1 MLGGGGRGQVCA
13 PPNIQTSD
21 RTLRSYILVRF
32 QQSPSNVAVLLIY
45 SGDDGLSLTCPPC
58 FQKAEKQKK
67 KRTVERSINRLRVI
81 SVFCDTHLNVEH
93 RQRDHITITS
103 DEKSPDIAFL

>member
-1 MLGGGGRGQVCA
+1 MP

-32 QQSPSNVAVLLIY
+32 QQSPSNLAVLLIY

-67 KRTVERSINRLRVI
+67 KRTVERSINR
-81 SVFCDTHLNVEH
+81 H
-93 RQRDHITITS
+93 RQRDHITMTS

>member
-1 MLGGGGRGQVCA
+1 MP

-32 QQSPSNVAVLLIY
+32 QQSPSNLAVLLIY

-67 KRTVERSINRLRVI
+67 RELWKGLLTGFVLFRFFVI
-81 SVFCDTHLNVEH
+81 L
-93 RQRDHITITS
+93 I
-103 DEKSPDIAFL
+103 

>member
-1 MLGGGGRGQVCA
+1 MVGGGGGGASLC

-32 QQSPSNVAVLLIY
+32 QQSPSNLAVLLIY

-67 KRTVERSINRLRVI
+67 RTVERSINRLRVI
-81 SVFCDTHLNVEH
+81 
-93 RQRDHITITS
+93 
-103 DEKSPDIAFL
+103 